1 MSYTETPLDVI
12 RLSRVD
18 KNPPAKR
25 LKLISVGSKD
35 AAVWALTG
43 SSCLSL
49 GVVVCL
55 WVSAALFPV
64 TLENISDPLK
74 LSHISSPCPS
84 STCSFSYACTG
95 DGQLVSFLLGKITLR
110 SSFFIVLLLTA
121 FHCERLKE
129 LECLRSLILFLT
141 FKNHSNC
148 SEFNPP
154 HQN

>member
-1 MSYTETPLDVI
+1 MSYTETSLDVI

-18 KNPPAKR
+18 KNPPVKR

-55 WVSAALFPV
+55 WASAALFPV
-64 TLENISDPLK
+64 TLENISDPLSSATF
-74 LSHISSPCPS
+74 LSRVLWARAALA
-84 STCSFSYACTG
+84 TL
-95 DGQLVSFLLGKITLR
+95 GQLVRFLLGKITLR

-129 LECLRSLILFLT
+129 LECLPSLVLFLT
-141 FKNHSNC
+141 FKNPSNC
-148 SEFNPP
+148 SEFNLP